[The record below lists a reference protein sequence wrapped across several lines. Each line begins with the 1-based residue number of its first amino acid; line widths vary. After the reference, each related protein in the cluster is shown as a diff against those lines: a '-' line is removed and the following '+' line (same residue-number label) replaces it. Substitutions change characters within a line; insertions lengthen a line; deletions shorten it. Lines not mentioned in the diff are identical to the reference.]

1 MIVSNK
7 MWTTLFPLS
16 VDHRQGHRSSNE
28 PLFLRKSS
36 LFSEVRNLEE
46 DLGTGS
52 QMKRGIRESPLFRCL
67 LSRNSKRCSR
77 EETSTLRGEA
87 DPRNSHFEEDREGFL
102 GRVGFDLRGSLVMD
116 LPSISEIRGKRLIF
130 EGICE
135 TPGVENMEVCLPFPS
150 QPPKS
155 SSFPSCSLELPLPSP
170 SGPHLLSSVSLS
182 QSPRE
187 NQVTFEIFS
196 KKGIVGTFYQK
207 YVGILVRDEEENQ
220 CALSN
225 QLSESFT
232 PRKSKPSS
240 PKEDSNLLS
249 GS

>member
-1 MIVSNK
+1 M
-7 MWTTLFPLS
+7 
-16 VDHRQGHRSSNE
+16 
-28 PLFLRKSS
+28 
-36 LFSEVRNLEE
+36 
-46 DLGTGS
+46 GS
-52 QMKRGIRESPLFRCL
+52 
-67 LSRNSKRCSR
+67 
-77 EETSTLRGEA
+77 
-87 DPRNSHFEEDREGFL
+87 
-102 GRVGFDLRGSLVMD
+102 DLRGSSVTD

-135 TPGVENMEVCLPFPS
+135 TLGVENMEVCLPFPS
-150 QPPKS
+150 QPPES